1 MDNKVVSEVE
11 DNSMIGSSGIS
22 EFSYSDTTEI
32 LEVSPRLSPLT
43 SSLDQNLTL
52 QEENPLAA
60 ENSMGIEN
68 TWYDLNEKFYNIY
81 SIAVF

>member
-1 MDNKVVSEVE
+1 MDNTVVLE
-11 DNSMIGSSGIS
+11 DNSMIRSSAIS
-22 EFSYSDTTEI
+22 ESNYSDTTEI

-52 QEENPLAA
+52 EENSLFSA

-68 TWYDLNEKFYNIY
+68 TWYDW
-81 SIAVF
+81 SIP